1 MDAVHCTI
9 EIRDPVEVR
18 VRVRVTVRIGE
29 SEFRSNSES
38 VSSVDSALES
48 GSGYGSNYTGLGS
61 SPVLAP
67 GWSRCRSAGSPPAS
81 WMACS
86 GLTTSTGSVTSRTSS
101 PYELYSLILRAA
113 AHVISTFRS
122 AFTDR
127 PDGSSSTG
135 HRVAGTR
142 CCSSFTGHRVSPKQ
156 HRVLDTVSWRSARDT
171 GR

>member
-1 MDAVHCTI
+1 MWSPDLVIGPTI
-9 EIRDPVEVR
+9 RVLVRVQFLLQVEVLIWVR
-18 VRVRVTVRIGE
+18 VRIAVRVGVRIW
-29 SEFRSNSES
+29 FRT
-38 VSSVDSALES
+38 
-48 GSGYGSNYTGLGS
+48 TGIGILVQIRV
-61 SPVLAP
+61 P
-67 GWSRCRSAGSPPAS
+67 CRSPGSPPAI
-81 WMACS
+81 WMVCS
-86 GLTTSTGSVTSRTSS
+86 GLTTSTGSVISRTSS

-142 CCSSFTGHRVSPKQ
+142 CWSSSKGHRVSPKQ